1 MNFCRRFSF
10 LFALLA
16 FFSLSAQHVPGAL
29 DGQNVGVSVGIL
41 AVDGSST
48 GKTLE
53 VGVWKPGRQV
63 PFRVTL
69 NPSQSDG
76 DSVPFQGRIELE
88 IPDSDGIPVRSVTS
102 FSGVLP
108 VTVEL
113 PARFGNTRG
122 EYRLKIFEQTDG
134 QGKAKLVHESE
145 NFVEEAL
152 AETKDVFL
160 VVGPTDAGLEA
171 CVAQM
176 ACPADRKPK
185 VVRLDSAADLPQN
198 IALWELVDVLVVT
211 TDDEMV
217 LNSWSGKQT
226 EALESWVRLGGTV
239 VLSVGKNASK
249 WVELPQWKAFQPGKL
264 EKVLPVRETAALELF
279 AQSPIPVTLLGV
291 SEKYRIPVA
300 KFTDF
305 PAPLVV
311 RAEQFD
317 LPLVLRRNL
326 ELGTIHWL
334 TFDLDHSALVK
345 WEGRGNL
352 LTSVLGFAERS
363 KDFETKKI
371 RGMAL
376 GYDDISGQLRS
387 ALDDFEGLNP
397 VSFTLLTLF
406 FLIYL
411 GIIGPGC
418 WVLCKKM
425 PRWGEAA
432 SWTLFLVASLGGSLL
447 LWTLAGTHGDVR
459 LNQVQVVDYVQET
472 GSVRQSLWGNVW
484 SPAASRLDL
493 DLEPLQKDVISD
505 ENASFRQPSRQ
516 IHWFGLPGAYLGGMD
531 SQLLTSVSG
540 TNAGSG
546 SGSGSSLGS
555 GLGSGSGSAS
565 GSASG
570 SGLDSASGSDLGS
583 SSGSG
588 SASNSASDLNEMSD
602 SAGDAESFCLETEG
616 KLKNV
621 PFLARST
628 KSFCANQTFQLKPD
642 ARPVFGTLCS
652 ENRPGVV
659 GEVRNPLSVP
669 MEHCIVFY
677 GGWAYKIGKLD
688 PGQTFTIDDSTP
700 YFATSILLVDADYIE
715 DHSIKNS
722 VGVRRVNRP
731 YSPSSHDLRYIL
743 RTLLFYGKAGARS
756 YTTLNDAYLKKMD
769 ASELLNSRTAILFG
783 FTESAQA
790 PLFTGFQIPGKELK
804 DPRDKRVN
812 VIRACIEVR

>member
-10 LFALLA
+10 IFALLA
-16 FFSLSAQHVPGAL
+16 FFSLSAQHVLGAL
-29 DGQNVGVSVGIL
+29 DGQNVGVSVGIP
-41 AVDGSST
+41 AADGASA
-48 GKTLE
+48 GKSFE

-69 NPSQSDG
+69 NPAQAGG

-88 IPDSDGIPVRSVTS
+88 IPDSDGIPVRFVTS

-108 VTVEL
+108 ATVEL
-113 PARFGNTRG
+113 PARFGHSRG
-122 EYRLKIFEQTDG
+122 EYRLKIFDEAEADA

-145 NFVEEAL
+145 GLVEGAL

-160 VVGPTDAGLEA
+160 VVGPTDAGLET

-185 VVRLDSAADLPQN
+185 VVRIASAAALPRN

-211 TDDEMV
+211 TDDESV
-217 LNSWSGKQT
+217 LNSWTEEQT
-226 EALESWVRLGGTV
+226 AALESWARLGGKV
-239 VLSVGKNASK
+239 VLSVGKNAQK
-249 WVELPQWKAFQPGKL
+249 WTDLPQWKAFLPGKL

-300 KFTDF
+300 KFTEF
-305 PAPLVV
+305 PASMDV

-326 ELGTIHWL
+326 ELGTVHWL
-334 TFDLDHSALVK
+334 TFDLDHPALVK

-352 LTSVLGFAERS
+352 LASTLGFAERS
-363 KDFETKKI
+363 KDFEAKKV

-387 ALDDFEGLNP
+387 ALDDFEGLKP
-397 VSFTLLTLF
+397 VSFALLAFF

-411 GIIGPGC
+411 GIIGPGS
-418 WVLCKKM
+418 WFLCKKL
-425 PRWGEAA
+425 PRGGEAA
-432 SWTLFLVASLGGSLL
+432 SWTLFLVASLGGVFL
-447 LWTLAGTHGDVR
+447 LWTLAGTRGGVR
-459 LNQVQVVDYVQET
+459 LNQAQVVDYVQET

-484 SPAASRLDL
+484 SPTASRLDL
-493 DLEPLQKDVISD
+493 DLEPLPEDVISD
-505 ENASFRQPSRQ
+505 ENAPFRQPSHQ

-540 TNAGSG
+540 
-546 SGSGSSLGS
+546 
-555 GLGSGSGSAS
+555 
-565 GSASG
+565 
-570 SGLDSASGSDLGS
+570 
-583 SSGSG
+583 
-588 SASNSASDLNEMSD
+588 SNYGAALTEGSD
-602 SAGDAESFCLETEG
+602 SAADLGAFCLETDG

-621 PFLARST
+621 PFFARST
-628 KSFCANQTFQLKPD
+628 KSFCASQTFQLKPD
-642 ARPVFGTLCS
+642 ARPVFGTLRDVNHS
-652 ENRPGVV
+652 RVV

-669 MEHCIVFY
+669 LEHCIVFC
-677 GGWAYKIGKLD
+677 GGWAYEVGKLA
-688 PGQTFTIDDSTP
+688 PGETFTIDDSTP
-700 YFATSILLVDADYIE
+700 YFAASILLVDADYIE
-715 DHSIKNS
+715 DHSIKSS

-731 YSPSSHDLRYIL
+731 YSPSSHDLRYIM
-743 RTLLFYGKAGARS
+743 RTILFYAKAGARA
-756 YTTLNDAYLKKMD
+756 YTTLNDSYLKKLD
-769 ASELLNSRTAILFG
+769 ASELLNSRTAILLG
-783 FTESAQA
+783 FTETAPA

-812 VIRACIEVR
+812 VIRACIEVH